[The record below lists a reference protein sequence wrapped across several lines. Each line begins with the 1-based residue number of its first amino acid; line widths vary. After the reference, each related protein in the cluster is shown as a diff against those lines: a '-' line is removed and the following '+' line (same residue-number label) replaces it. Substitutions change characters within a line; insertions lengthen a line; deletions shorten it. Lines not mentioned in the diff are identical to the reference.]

1 VGVCRSGQHNG
12 PRVHPRSCDDV
23 DHPLRSIPAS
33 RQAPSEAR
41 RHVADACAGWPPA
54 RLRIAHLLTT
64 EVVTNAV
71 VHGRGDVGLRILGDP
86 QVLRVE
92 VSDNSPELPRV
103 RPLGAP
109 TQRGGRGLH
118 IVTAMATDWG
128 VRSRGDAGGK
138 TVWFELR
145 RTLT

>member
-1 VGVCRSGQHNG
+1 MSQG
-12 PRVHPRSCDDV
+12 RSCDDV
-23 DHPLRSIPAS
+23 GHPLRSIAAS
-33 RQAPSEAR
+33 RQAPAEAR
-41 RHVADACAGWPPA
+41 RHVANACAGWPPSQ
-54 RLRIAHLLTT
+54 LRIAHLLTT

-71 VHGRGDVGLRILGDP
+71 VHGRGAVGLRILGDP
-86 QVLRVE
+86 HVLRVE
-92 VSDNSPELPRV
+92 VSDDGPDLPRL
-103 RPLGAP
+103 RPLVAP

-128 VRSRGDAGGK
+128 VQPRIDGSGK